1 MNSEWCVVSS
11 VAPPPP
17 AASRLTIH
25 HSPAARQ
32 SSALAAGRISPAVRM
47 DRHVFRRRGCAGR
60 GASCLVVVW
69 DAPRPA
75 LGGPALAFPPWRFG
89 RLSRTSSPRRRQF
102 RPAGVGS
109 GHRNDPR
116 AAKARPPTSTP
127 EGPAVS
133 GPAAPRARPK
143 PHETGDQAPLHA
155 SAGEHSKAS
164 RKEGDN
170 FPLPREPLAPAL
182 P

>member
-1 MNSEWCVVSS
+1 MGSLEKDRPLSPRRQFPIDHS
-11 VAPPPP
+11 PF
-17 AASRLTIH
+17 TIH
-25 HSPAARQ
+25 HPKLRRRR
-32 SSALAAGRISPAVRM
+32 GKGFPGGTRVGTF
-47 DRHVFRRRGCAGR
+47 FRRRGCAGR

-69 DAPRPA
+69 DAQRPA

-109 GHRNDPR
+109 GHGNDPR
-116 AAKARPPTSTP
+116 AAKARPPTSEA